1 MKNKSQYHCLV
12 ARKYAQVIID
22 IAMKNNMISYWQNIL
37 EFLVKLINDNSI
49 YKLITHP
56 ILYNQIINI
65 IIDVCVNIFNP
76 QSKLFL
82 LLISKNKR
90 FNILPSILFY
100 FKYLKNKNLK
110 LIVVNVISINKLSV
124 HQKGNLNNKILSI
137 LPDKTY
143 KIRLNNIINPNIIGG
158 IILHINNTVFDGSIL
173 NHLNQLK
180 HFLKN

>member
-1 MKNKSQYHCLV
+1 MKSKNQYHCLI

-22 IAMKNNMISYWQNIL
+22 IAIENNMMSYWQNIL
-37 EFLVKLINDNSI
+37 EFLVELANTDSI
-49 YKLITHP
+49 YKVITHP
-56 ILYNQIINI
+56 ILCNQIIDI
-65 IIDVCVNIFNP
+65 IINVCTNIFN
-76 QSKLFL
+76 SKSKSFL
-82 LLISKNKR
+82 LLITKNKQ

-110 LIVVNVISINKLSV
+110 SIVVDITSIKKLSIQ
-124 HQKGNLNNKILSI
+124 QKDNLINKILSI

-143 KIRLNNIINPNIIGG
+143 KIRLNNIINSNIIGG
-158 IILHINNTVFDGSIL
+158 IILRINNTIFDGSIL

>member
-1 MKNKSQYHCLV
+1 MKIKSHYHCLLS
-12 ARKYAQVIID
+12 RKYAQVILD
-22 IAMKNNMISYWQNIL
+22 IAIENNTISYWQNVL
-37 EFLVKLINDNSI
+37 ECLVKLTNDNLI

-56 ILYNQIINI
+56 ILCNQIIDI
-65 IIDVCVNIFNP
+65 IINVCTNIFNL

-90 FNILPSILFY
+90 FSILPSILFY

-110 LIVVNVISINKLSV
+110 SIVVNVISIKKLNIQ
-124 HQKGNLNNKILSI
+124 QKNNLSNRILSI

-143 KIRLNNIINPNIIGG
+143 KIRLNNIINYNIIGG
-158 IILHINNTVFDGSIL
+158 IILRINNTVFDGSIL

-180 HFLKN
+180 YFLKN

>member
-1 MKNKSQYHCLV
+1 MKSKNQYHCLI
-12 ARKYAQVIID
+12 ARKYAQVILD
-22 IAMKNNMISYWQNIL
+22 IAIENNMISYWQSIL
-37 EFLVKLINDNSI
+37 EFLVKLINTNSI

-65 IIDVCVNIFNP
+65 IISTCVDIFNS
-76 QSKLFL
+76 QSKSFL

-110 LIVVNVISINKLSV
+110 SIVVNVTSVKKLSIQ
-124 HQKGNLNNKILSI
+124 QKDNLSNKILSI
-137 LPDKTY
+137 LSDKKY
-143 KIRLNNIINPNIIGG
+143 KIRLNNIINSNIIGG
-158 IILHINNTVFDGSIL
+158 IILRINNTVFDGSIL
-173 NHLNQLK
+173 NHLNQLE